1 MTPEVGT
8 ARGLAVRWVQVL
20 VLTRGSGVTSE
31 GDGTRGIGGAGSD
44 RHTQTD
50 SLCEEVAMSLFS
62 DRGDTDGRDAARP
75 RRLANLRV
83 LEMACDDGHRTL
95 ALSGELDVASFWLLD
110 HPLLQIEADGAT
122 SFTLDLAGLTFI
134 DSSGIRA
141 VLAARALCAAH
152 GCEFRLIPGP
162 ARVQRAFEVSGL
174 IDHLPFSNE

>member
-1 MTPEVGT
+1 MGR
-8 ARGLAVRWVQVL
+8 AAS
-20 VLTRGSGVTSE
+20 GS
-31 GDGTRGIGGAGSD
+31 AGSD

-50 SLCEEVAMSLFS
+50 SSCEEVAMFVPFN

-83 LEMACDDGHRTL
+83 LEMPGDDGHRTL
-95 ALSGELDVASFWLLD
+95 ALSGELDVASDGLLD
-110 HPLLQIEADGAT
+110 HALLQIEVDGAK

-152 GCEFRLIPGP
+152 GCEFRL
-162 ARVQRAFEVSGL
+162 
-174 IDHLPFSNE
+174 